1 MDRSVRNCLIAFGS
15 NEFSVHGDARAS
27 VEWAVKEV
35 ERFVKATSNCS
46 RFYATPAFPAGAG
59 PDYVNAVVAINT
71 QMTPNALLAGLHQI
85 EAAAGRERQVRWGQ
99 RTLDIDL
106 IAHGDTVAPN
116 LARYTHWRDLPLEE
130 QTKSAPDELI
140 LPHPRMQDRA
150 FVLVPLCD
158 VAPDWVHPVLGQ
170 TARALCDALPAAD
183 RAAVVPLEA

>member
-15 NEFSVHGDARAS
+15 NEFSVQGDARS
-27 VEWAVKEV
+27 TVEWAVKKLAQ
-35 ERFVKATSNCS
+35 RAGATSDCS
-46 RFYATPAFPAGAG
+46 RLYATPAFPAGSG
-59 PDYVNAVVAINT
+59 PDYVNAVIAINT
-71 QMTPNALLAGLHQI
+71 QMQPGALLAGLHRI

-106 IAHGDTVAPN
+106 IAYGDTVAPD
-116 LARYTHWRDLPLEE
+116 LARYNFWRNLPLEA
-130 QTKSAPDELI
+130 QTKRAPQELI

-170 TARALCDALPAAD
+170 TAQALCNALPAAD
-183 RAAVVPLEA
+183 RAAVVPIAV